1 MFGNRSSKAVS
12 VLLMILLMI
21 LSAII
26 GGIASFMFSIYPF
39 VAVPQGATLSISDV
53 YIDPHDASS
62 FSVAVLNP
70 SYSPSSINITG
81 IAIVLN
87 ETSGFY
93 KVSQSEPSIGEGLTV
108 PVGSTVNI
116 SCSQFSLGG
125 AKYAWGDLAAKYA
138 GDPMS
143 VFVLG
148 SEGSAS
154 DKQTTLPFVSLSV
167 VNTQFDASFSLT
179 KFNLTVASDPDST
192 INVTVSNIQVEGIE
206 IDASSISPQL
216 PQQISPDSRVEFSFS
231 NSSWYTLVNTT
242 IVITTDEGYQ
252 FSQDVSLP
260 RLIVSIQNVAF
271 DADHT
276 DYFNVT
282 IFNFAE
288 SSSYVNLTSIT
299 ITMINQT
306 TLSQD
311 YDPSQGLMPN
321 TTKTVRFDWQ
331 WKNYRGDI
339 DLTAAFLQ
347 DFKKDVT
354 NVNRTPVVL
363 LNASSAFDIAD
374 KTHFSVTVAS
384 HPSTIEPINITSFYV
399 NETTTLINGT
409 LSTPSL
415 PYGLINP
422 GQSQTFTCAY
432 NWASLA
438 GKNLTLII
446 TVLTNESL
454 EAFSSPFTLYP
465 PNGVLTIVNVNH
477 TLTDLLDITLAS
489 SNYSTVNMTIS
500 KITYALQNM
509 TLISEDPFP
518 PADYAVIKPGATY
531 VAYSHFDWQLHVGQT
546 VEITVVTQE
555 GPTASLQI
563 TL

>member
-1 MFGNRSSKAVS
+1 MLRNSSSKAVS
-12 VLLMILLMI
+12 TLLMILLMI

-26 GGIASFMFSIYPF
+26 GGIASFLFAIYPF
-39 VAVPQGATLSISDV
+39 TTVPQGATLSISEIYV
-53 YIDPHDASS
+53 DPHDASS

-70 SYSPSSINITG
+70 SYSPLSINITG

-87 ETSGFY
+87 DTSGFY
-93 KVSQSEPSIGEGLTV
+93 QVSQSEPSIDGGLTV
-108 PVGSTVNI
+108 LVGSTVNV

-125 AKYAWGDLAAKYA
+125 LEYLWGDLAAKYA
-138 GDPMS
+138 GDPMT

-154 DKQTTLPFVSLSV
+154 DKQTTLPFVSLSA
-167 VNTQFDASFSLT
+167 VNTQFDAGFSLT
-179 KFNLTVASDPDST
+179 KFNLTIASDTNSA
-192 INVTVSNIQVEGIE
+192 INVTVNNIQVQGVE
-206 IDASSISPQL
+206 IDTSSISPQL
-216 PQQISPDSRVEFSFS
+216 PQQISPGSSVEFSFS
-231 NSSWYTLVNTT
+231 NSSWYTLVNTS
-242 IVITTDEGYQ
+242 IIITTDEGYR

-271 DADHT
+271 DADYT
-276 DYFNVT
+276 DHFNIT

-288 SSSYVNLTSIT
+288 SSSYVNLTRIT

-311 YDPSQGLMPN
+311 YDPSLGIVPN

-347 DFKKDVT
+347 DFQINVT
-354 NVNRTPVVL
+354 NANRTPVVL
-363 LNASSAFDIAD
+363 LNASSAFDLAD
-374 KTHFSVTVAS
+374 KNHFNVTIAS
-384 HPSTIEPINITSFYV
+384 HPSSIEPINITSFYV
-399 NETTTLINGT
+399 NETATLINGT

-422 GQSQTFTCAY
+422 GQNQTFTCTY
-432 NWASLA
+432 NWGNLA
-438 GKNLTLII
+438 GKNLTLIV

-454 EAFSSPFTLYP
+454 EVFSSPFTLYP

-477 TLTDLLDITLAS
+477 TLTDLVDITLAS
-489 SNYSTVNMTIS
+489 STYSTVNLTIS
-500 KITYALQNM
+500 EITYALQNM
-509 TLISEDPFP
+509 TQISEDPFP
-518 PADYAVIKPGATY
+518 PTGYVAIAPGATY
-531 VAYSHFDWQLHVGQT
+531 VVYSHFDWQTYVGQT
-546 VEITVVTQE
+546 IVITVMTQE
-555 GPTASLQI
+555 GPTASIQA